1 MGTLIIL
8 PTGQTD
14 QKRIHHLDVVGEVV
28 LVHVDQV
35 VGPLVREVAKVM
47 PKEVIQSRL

>member
-1 MGTLIIL
+1 MS
-8 PTGQTD
+8 
-14 QKRIHHLDVVGEVV
+14 HLNVVGEVV

-35 VGPLVREVAKVM
+35 VGPFVREVAEVM